1 MYRKVLALLVLGM
14 TIGAIPALALSPG
27 QDVLVPAAARIV
39 DPSWVT
45 DLYVMNPGNA
55 TVSVEVFWLV
65 RGQANPNPTSI
76 TFNLL
81 PGQTEI
87 LDDVIFNNFMLSE
100 GEGAFRVVASGAV
113 VVNSRIYAVEDAKTY
128 GQGFEGVPTWA
139 ATAAGESSSAVG
151 LSDGSAFRSNVY
163 AVAGPTGATVQLEV
177 VDPSGTRI
185 GNTINLALGT
195 YQPYLR
201 RVSDPDVMNTGTFAN
216 GSLRITVSAGSAVVG
231 ASKVDNTSG
240 DPTTLESTAS
250 GGGGSPDG
258 TYQFS
263 VWDSYGPATG
273 GYLVMA
279 SDVVDYFEGAYLNF
293 DKGVIDPET
302 GEPINGGI
310 SECTTLFPFWPDA
323 PADVAEFA
331 TGFQFSFNYPGDV
344 GFSGGDI
351 LYTVTFTMNG
361 SSAFSGTLEA
371 VGSNFSGL
379 DAGCNGVFPTMDL
392 FGGKSN

>member
-1 MYRKVLALLVLGM
+1 MYRKVLALIVLGL
-14 TIGAIPALALSPG
+14 TSGATPALALSPG
-27 QDVLVPAAARIV
+27 QDVLVPAAARTV

-65 RGQANPNPTSI
+65 RGQANPNPASI

-87 LDDVIFNNFMLSE
+87 LADVIFNDFALSE
-100 GEGAFRVVASGAV
+100 GEGAFRVVADGEV
-113 VVNSRIYAVEDAKTY
+113 VVNSRIYAVEDSKTY
-128 GQGFEGVPTWA
+128 GQGFEGVPIWA
-139 ATAAGESSSAVG
+139 VTAAGESSSAVG

-163 AVAGPTGATVQLEV
+163 AVAGPNGATVRLEV
-177 VDPSGTRI
+177 VDPSGVRI
-185 GNTINLALGT
+185 GNTITLALGT

-216 GSLRITVSAGSAVVG
+216 GTLLISVSAGSAVVG
-231 ASKVDNTSG
+231 ASKVDNASG

-250 GGGGSPDG
+250 GGSSPDG
-258 TYQFS
+258 IYQFS

-273 GYLVMA
+273 GYLEMA
-279 SDVVDYFEGAYLNF
+279 GDIVDYFEGAYLNF

-302 GEPINGGI
+302 GDPIDGGV
-310 SECTTLFPFWPDA
+310 SECTTVFTFWPDA
-323 PADVAEFA
+323 PADVTDFV
-331 TGFQFSFNYPGDV
+331 TGFQFSFNYSPAV

-361 SSAFSGTLEA
+361 SSAFVGTIEA

-379 DAGCNGVFPTMDL
+379 DAGCNGAFPTMDL
-392 FGGKSN
+392 FGGKSDN